1 MTDPF
6 LILGVPFDADDDT
19 IEAAYLAGLRRA
31 SPERDPAGFEALRGA
46 YKTIRTRR
54 DRLAYALFDQTPP
67 SPADILAKGAPP
79 GQPRRPKRATLTALL
94 RGEV

>member
-6 LILGVPFDADDDT
+6 LILGVPFDAEDAA

-46 YKTIRTRR
+46 YEKIRTRR

-67 SPADILAKGAPP
+67 TAADILAKAAPV
-79 GQPRRPKRATLTALL
+79 GEPRRPKRATLTALL